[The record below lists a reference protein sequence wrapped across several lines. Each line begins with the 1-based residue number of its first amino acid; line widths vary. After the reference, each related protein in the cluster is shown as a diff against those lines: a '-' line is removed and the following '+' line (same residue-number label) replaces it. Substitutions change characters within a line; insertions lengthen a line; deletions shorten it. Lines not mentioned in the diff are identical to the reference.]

1 MLTVYGDIRS
11 GNCLKVKWLLD
22 RLGRDYRWVETDVM
36 SGATRSADFLA
47 RNPAGQV
54 PAVVLE
60 DGRVLAQSNA
70 IIGWLGEGTAFIP
83 ADPYDRA
90 RMYEWLFW
98 EQYSHEPY
106 IAVVRFQRLLAGR
119 RTDEIEPRL
128 MERGHAALARME
140 AALTGADWLVGDGP
154 TLADLALVA
163 YTRVAHEG
171 DFDLAAYPAIQR
183 WIVRVE
189 GAFGIRNPVP
199 SGEGQ
204 G

>member
-22 RLGRDYRWVETDVM
+22 QLGRDYRWVETDVM
-36 SGATRSADFLA
+36 VGATRNADFLA

-83 ADPYDRA
+83 ADPYERA

-119 RTDEIEPRL
+119 RADEIEPRL

-189 GAFGIRNPVP
+189 RAFGIHSSP
-199 SGEGQ
+199 GA
-204 G
+204 

>member
-22 RLGRDYRWVETDVM
+22 RLGRDYRWVETDVL
-36 SGATRSADFLA
+36 SGATRRADFLA

-60 DGRVLAQSNA
+60 DGRALAQSNA
-70 IIGWLGEGTAFIP
+70 ILGWLGEGTVYVP
-83 ADPYDRA
+83 ADAYDRA

-98 EQYSHEPY
+98 EQYSHEPC
-106 IAVVRFQRLLAGR
+106 IAVVRFQRLLGGKR
-119 RTDEIEPRL
+119 PDEIEPRL

-140 AALTGADWLVGDGP
+140 VALAQADWLVGAGP

-171 DFDLAAYPAIQR
+171 DFDLTGYPAVR
-183 WIVRVE
+183 AWVARVE
-189 GAFGIRNPVP
+189 GAFGI
-199 SGEGQ
+199 S
-204 G
+204 